1 MEYVT
6 FTHIAG
12 VTGVIITIALV
23 LMVTLAM
30 EFIQK
35 SYSEVFWYTHHI
47 FIMYFIGLGIHGLG

>member
-6 FTHIAG
+6 FTYTAG

-23 LMVTLAM
+23 LMVTLPM
-30 EFIQK
+30 EFIRR

-47 FIMYFIGLGIHGLG
+47 FIMYFIGLGIHGFG